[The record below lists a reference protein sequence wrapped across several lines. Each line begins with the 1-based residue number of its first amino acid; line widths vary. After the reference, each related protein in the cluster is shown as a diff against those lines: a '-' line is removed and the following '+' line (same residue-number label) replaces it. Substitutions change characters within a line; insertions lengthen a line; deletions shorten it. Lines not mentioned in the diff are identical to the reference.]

1 MASTSTN
8 TTIYIIMATKTGI
21 INNEDKHNEL
31 SRASLLVLE
40 KQKGITKMRKK
51 KKVYTIPTSKGIIE
65 TTDPEKWIEYNN
77 RKSV

>member
-1 MASTSTN
+1 
-8 TTIYIIMATKTGI
+8 MATKTGI

-51 KKVYTIPTSKGIIE
+51 KKVYIIPTINGVIE
-65 TTDPEKWIEYNN
+65 TTDQDKWKAY
-77 RKSV
+77 STGQYV

>member
-1 MASTSTN
+1 
-8 TTIYIIMATKTGI
+8 MATKTGI

-51 KKVYTIPTSKGIIE
+51 KKVYTFPTINGVIE
-65 TTDPEKWIEYNN
+65 TTDPDKWKAYINSSY
-77 RKSV
+77 V